1 MICNL
6 RPIHFEPVGGPRWA
20 PFRFASAGSAFESV
34 NGFQF
39 LHGTGPAM
47 EGAVTITDLTWVK
60 RGSGQLLAREAARN
74 AAPFVQPGVN
84 INIGFKTIENQF
96 KIILLGS
103 DSLELH
109 WKLCHLNRD
118 RGNSIENITV

>member
-1 MICNL
+1 M
-6 RPIHFEPVGGPRWA
+6 
-20 PFRFASAGSAFESV
+20 GSTSESV

-39 LHGTGPAM
+39 LHSTGPAM

-60 RGSGQLLAREAARN
+60 RGSGPLVARESARK

-103 DSLELH
+103 DSLEFH
-109 WKLCHLNRD
+109 WK
-118 RGNSIENITV
+118 